1 MKSHG
6 RRLNLGVGH
15 NKRMSRALTILI
27 AALASPLC
35 IADPECAGPERWPA
49 MSAFVQLKN
58 AGITDNGKLSWG
70 KTQVRRLASER
81 LGEDLFKQVHHVT
94 FTERSG
100 NTFEVITVND
110 VSSEECSMSGVE
122 VFMLA
127 KPSRP

>member
-1 MKSHG
+1 
-6 RRLNLGVGH
+6 
-15 NKRMSRALTILI
+15 
-27 AALASPLC
+27 
-35 IADPECAGPERWPA
+35 